1 MGGWLKMLVNK
12 RKYTS
17 LKKEYDKVKNKIDA
31 MLMEVQQKEETSK
44 KLIETFSDELTKTIE
59 QHEKVNSQHS
69 VMEELISKI
78 REQFDKI
85 NDLSQRSFRNSD
97 HLSNKGENL
106 IKSAKDMVSKSE
118 EEGQSVSETEQLIL
132 KLGEQLKENVEKM
145 SELNERSK
153 EIELIVNV
161 IRDIAE
167 QTNLLALNA
176 SIEAA
181 RAGEQG
187 KGFAVVA
194 EEVRKLAENT
204 ALSTNNISEL
214 TESIQR
220 DIQETLQSTTVST
233 ELVKDGIRLSGST
246 SKKVEYIKSVMN
258 KVQAEI
264 NDVINTIEEQRQF
277 SKNIMS
283 EIHDTKTIFDE
294 VKDIIIDHIDNASV
308 VDEKLEKVM
317 KQVNFLHERNGRD
330 ERLG

>member
-1 MGGWLKMLVNK
+1 MLVNK

>member
-1 MGGWLKMLVNK
+1 MLVNK

-31 MLMEVQQKEETSK
+31 VLMEVQQKEETSK

-78 REQFDKI
+78 KEQFDKI

-204 ALSTNNISEL
+204 ALSTNHISEL

-246 SKKVEYIKSVMN
+246 SRKVEYIKSVMN

-308 VDEKLEKVM
+308 VDEKLEEVM